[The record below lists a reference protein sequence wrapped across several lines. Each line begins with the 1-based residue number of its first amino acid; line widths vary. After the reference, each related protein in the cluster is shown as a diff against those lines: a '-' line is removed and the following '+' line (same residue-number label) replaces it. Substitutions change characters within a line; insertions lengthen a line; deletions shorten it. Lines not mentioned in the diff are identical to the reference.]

1 MTVLYILGAGCSR
14 NYDQYD
20 GPISNLSPP
29 LNSDFFQ
36 VAKKII
42 DHYGLAAWLG
52 PIIGLDHLIRN
63 LNRLYGYGDSEEDT
77 TVFDDP
83 RLTLEAVMNY
93 FYLEHQ
99 IFWSYDPL
107 GSGNHRMNTLNELLA
122 YVLAE
127 TLRGPPCRRH
137 TSLANIMRN
146 GDVVWSFNY
155 DILID
160 NALFAQNKLSDSG
173 YVMRFDYTFDNG
185 SWERT
190 GDAASKVVLLK
201 LHGSLNWLRCRRCGR
216 NLLLRNAKSVSTPSM
231 DARNPEIRCPKCF
244 KSNES
249 EIEPPPQRIIV
260 PPAGLKNYLDTDI
273 TYLWRSAP
281 SFCTET
287 DRVVVIGYSFSDLDY
302 ELDMVLRTMVEQGTL
317 DSEVPIT
324 IVNRR
329 PESVRRK
336 FSSIFPKSHVSEIS
350 QLDVFLNNPKL

>member
-20 GPISNLSPP
+20 GPISNLKPP
-29 LNSDFFQ
+29 LNADFFQ

-42 DHYGLAAWLG
+42 DHHGLAL

-63 LNRLYGYGDSEEDT
+63 LNRLYGYGESEEDT
-77 TVFDDP
+77 TVLNDP

-99 IFWSYDPL
+99 VFSSYNPL
-107 GSGNHRMNTLNELLA
+107 GSWNSRMSTLNELLA
-122 YVLAE
+122 YALAE
-127 TLRGPPCRRH
+127 TLRGSPCRKH
-137 TSLANIMRN
+137 SSLARIMKE

-160 NALFAQNKLSDSG
+160 NALLLQDKLSDSG

-190 GDAASKVVLLK
+190 RDTPSKVVVLK

-216 NLLLRNAKSVSTPSM
+216 NLLLRNKKSVSSNAYGPQV
-231 DARNPEIRCPKCF
+231 DCPKCPD
-244 KSNES
+244 EHGT
-249 EIEPPPQRIIV
+249 EPPPERIIV

-287 DRVVVIGYSFSDLDY
+287 HRVVVIGYSFSDLDY
-302 ELDMVLRTMVEQGTL
+302 ELDMLLRTMVEQGTL
-317 DSEVPIT
+317 ERDVPIT
-324 IVNRR
+324 IVNRSPQR
-329 PESVRRK
+329 VTSK
-336 FSSIFPKSHVSEIS
+336 FSSIFPKSQISEILQFDS
-350 QLDVFLNNPKL
+350 FLDNPEL